1 MIKLMLSYSE
11 IISASLALV
20 LAAPATAMAAPPAAW
35 VSGQGTNEAGCGS
48 QQSPCAT
55 FQYVHDNILGPDG
68 GDIVVLGAG
77 VYGAGT
83 LNITKPLSILND
95 SAGTAAVG
103 AGSGPA
109 ISINVPMA
117 ASICAGSRSTDW
129 ASVRTAFR
137 SAMQASSRSRT
148 A

>member
-1 MIKLMLSYSE
+1 
-11 IISASLALV
+11 
-20 LAAPATAMAAPPAAW
+20 
-35 VSGQGTNEAGCGS
+35 
-48 QQSPCAT
+48 
-55 FQYVHDNILGPDG
+55 
-68 GDIVVLGAG
+68 VLGAG

-109 ISINVPMA
+109 ISINVPNGGVYLRGLT
-117 ASICAGSRSTDW
+117 IDGLGLGQ
-129 ASVRTAFR
+129 TAFR